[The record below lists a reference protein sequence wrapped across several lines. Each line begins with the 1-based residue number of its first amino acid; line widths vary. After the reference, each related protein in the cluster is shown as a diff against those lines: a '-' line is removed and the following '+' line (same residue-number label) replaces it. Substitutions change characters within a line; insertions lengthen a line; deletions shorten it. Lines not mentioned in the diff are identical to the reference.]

1 MTDAVPM
8 AASVEVAG
16 VLTDLFVVLLAAKLG
31 DELFKR
37 IGQPAIVGEILAGV
51 IVGPAA
57 LGIVEPGEVLE
68 VFAELGVV
76 FLLFWVGLETRIT
89 ELREV
94 GRAAL
99 TVGVLGVILPFAG
112 GYALGALRGD
122 EPATSMDDG
131 GRDQGAAPDR
141 GGDRPALRVLPA
153 VLLRVHR
160 SDRRRALRSHRGDVD
175 PHDAGRPAAATAPCP
190 NGPPEEAGAAPA

>member
-76 FLLFWVGLETRIT
+76 FLLFWVGLE
-89 ELREV
+89 
-94 GRAAL
+94 RA
-99 TVGVLGVILPFAG
+99 
-112 GYALGALRGD
+112 
-122 EPATSMDDG
+122 
-131 GRDQGAAPDR
+131 
-141 GGDRPALRVLPA
+141 
-153 VLLRVHR
+153 
-160 SDRRRALRSHRGDVD
+160 
-175 PHDAGRPAAATAPCP
+175 
-190 NGPPEEAGAAPA
+190 